1 MGAILIIVAALFVAN
16 SVGRLFERWLSDQ
29 DLEPPLRPLLLRLL
43 RDLLHLHKHASV
55 APFR

>member
-16 SVGRLFERWLSDQ
+16 SIGRLFERWLSGQ